1 MRLRKLKLKNFRG
14 YRNSTEII
22 IDESMTGIVGRND
35 FGKSTLL
42 EALAI
47 FFETEGMKA
56 DKNDMNC
63 FSLREGDARIQIIT
77 ATPMVHRREEA
88 NCRFWYA

>member
-1 MRLRKLKLKNFRG
+1 MRLRELKLKNFRG
-14 YRNSTEII
+14 YKNSTEII

-47 FFETEGMKA
+47 FLKQKE
-56 DKNDMNC
+56 
-63 FSLREGDARIQIIT
+63 
-77 ATPMVHRREEA
+77 
-88 NCRFWYA
+88 

>member
-47 FFETEGMKA
+47 FETEGMKA

-63 FSLREGDARIQIIT
+63 FSLREGT
-77 ATPMVHRREEA
+77 AVLK
-88 NCRFWYA
+88 

>member
-63 FSLREGDARIQIIT
+63 FSLREGDG
-77 ATPMVHRREEA
+77 
-88 NCRFWYA
+88 RFEI

>member
-35 FGKSTLL
+35 FGKSTIL

-47 FFETEGMKA
+47 FLKQKE
-56 DKNDMNC
+56 
-63 FSLREGDARIQIIT
+63 
-77 ATPMVHRREEA
+77 
-88 NCRFWYA
+88 